1 MSEKID
7 LSGVHHFW
15 EIVDIYK
22 KGDKPN
28 ESKWDELFDTPG
40 YDILTKIEFSEDF
53 FRKVLNL
60 AYGPN
65 TNEILGEVTEIEK
78 RMIKHLNDIMD
89 NRKELNDFLGEIFTD
104 DYYDDALD
112 LTFDWLPFEEQEPY
126 PPVSFLFF
134 QEDARGYI
142 PIVFDLQFAYELGD
156 DLSLFLAHEMHHF
169 YRNMEVS
176 FDPEIDDKEIIWAIN
191 QIHMEGVA
199 DNINSEFIFGDK
211 EIFGKEYQRT
221 YLQRY
226 RNAEEYIQE
235 LDEHIKDYRAN
246 PDKYREIIKADL
258 PLSGHPIGFFMAESI
273 IDSGRKDELIEN
285 YDDPFY
291 FFELYN
297 KSAELNDYYRFSE
310 DSIDVVNNLKK
321 KYT

>member
-15 EIVDIYK
+15 EIVDIFE

-40 YDILTKIEFSEDF
+40 YDILTKIEFSEEF
-53 FRKVLNL
+53 FRKALNL

-65 TNEILGEVTEIEK
+65 TNEISGEVTEIEK
-78 RMIKHLNDIMD
+78 RMIKHLNDVKD
-89 NRKELNDFLGEIFTD
+89 NREELNDFLGEIFND
-104 DYYDDALD
+104 DYYDEALG
-112 LTFDWLPFEEQEPY
+112 LTFEWLPFEEQEPY

-134 QEDARGYI
+134 QKDARGYI

-176 FDPEIDDKEIIWAIN
+176 FDPEIDDKEIIWALN
-191 QIHMEGVA
+191 QIHMEGMA
-199 DNINSEFIFGDK
+199 DQINKELIMGADPVFGEDYQDK
-211 EIFGKEYQRT
+211 YNENYKDAEQYVEKLDKYIKKYGENPDRYGKK
-221 YLQRY
+221 
-226 RNAEEYIQE
+226 IQE
-235 LDEHIKDYRAN
+235 F
-246 PDKYREIIKADL
+246 L
-258 PLSGHPIGFFMAESI
+258 PLSGHPIGFFMAEAI
-273 IDSGRKDELIEN
+273 IDSGLKDELVES

-297 KSAELNDYYRFSE
+297 DSADDNFLTKFSH
-310 DSIDVVNNLKK
+310 DSIEVIKDLKE
-321 KYT
+321 KYI